1 MAYGYDKNKDYS
13 ELIKK
18 AVEAGDFTSA
28 AILEAQRNEKIK
40 GEGMTEYQPTST
52 YASFLPGQAKFK
64 NPYAADLQAA
74 LSGMRDVGAYKKQY
88 LQEADRTMKDTLG
101 QVGAMTGGLPSTQAV
116 AAASQ
121 AADYAKSQLDGKVQ
135 DLQQKNF
142 NALLNA
148 SQQAQSEWQVNLNAA
163 LNRWSQLGYA
173 DQEVADILGVP
184 VGTSTA
190 DQSYRNWQQGQQEKS
205 DAYTLAMNLLSAGQ
219 MPNADTL
226 AAAGISAEDA
236 QKLMAQ
242 PTVVYSDGGTKKT
255 EKVGKP
261 LSMKE
266 RQELLALYQEN
277 DMNTLNATVAAMNA
291 NGYDTDEFWE
301 WLLTY
306 YGGTGTPSP
315 AQGNAGTQGY
325 TGLSGQSNSE
335 TVPAWQRLNLKP

>member
-1 MAYGYDKNKDYS
+1 M
-13 ELIKK
+13 
-18 AVEAGDFTSA
+18 
-28 AILEAQRNEKIK
+28 Q
-40 GEGMTEYQPTST
+40 
-52 YASFLPGQAKFK
+52 
-64 NPYAADLQAA
+64 
-74 LSGMRDVGAYKKQY
+74 DVGAYKKQY
-88 LQEADRTMKDTLG
+88 LKEADRAMKDTLG

-121 AADYAKSQLDGKVQ
+121 AADYTKSQLDSRVQ
-135 DLQQKNF
+135 ALQQSNF

-148 SQQAQSEWQVNLNAA
+148 SQQKQSEWQANLNAA

-205 DAYTLAMNLLSAGQ
+205 DAYTLAMKLLSAGQ

-226 AAAGISAEDA
+226 AEAGISAEDA

-242 PTVVYSDGGTKKT
+242 PTGDTKKT

-261 LSMKE
+261 LSTKE
-266 RQELLALYQEN
+266 RQELLALYQDN
-277 DMNTLNATVAAMNA
+277 DMQTLNATVAALNA

-306 YGGTGTPSP
+306 YGGTETPSP
-315 AQGNAGTQGY
+315 AQGNSGTQGY
-325 TGLSGQSNSE
+325 TGLSGQSNSK